1 MPIAYKKPDYNQS
14 LPNIVTGMEPEIS
27 ARAASTMRQPIR
39 NIQTT
44 IQVLNDDDSILDTI
58 TGHVVDGTI
67 NYSATSLTRRTGT
80 LKMIVDPEYMPSK
93 TSVIWFNK
101 RFRVYQGIVDLT
113 QYPREAINFLLGTFW
128 VSESSLSISQQTR
141 TISIS
146 LTDKMAQWEDLGL
159 EEQLKIEHGTPMS
172 EAMRGIMEL
181 IGEHDFGYM
190 YTSNAK
196 EVMPYDY
203 KKEAG
208 TSITDI
214 IEDFRDMYMD
224 FICGYNVLGQF
235 EYRKIEMQK
244 KDETRKVK
252 WEFDSADKDRA
263 DLTLSFDESY
273 NLQDVKNRVVV
284 IGSTST
290 KTGYTPKGT
299 VKITDADNVFNVDAI
314 GMRTKVIQNNDL
326 TNDLQC
332 VAQARYELWKT
343 AHFQEKVTIDVVPVY
358 AIQPNDLITV
368 TNPVTKKTYRY
379 MVDTI
384 SVGLGVDGLMTIDAH
399 KLYYVGF
406 DYGTA
411 EMPIVAAIK
420 NGIEHLGWLSLAEQR
435 IKDCYG
441 ISGDGK
447 NTIIVRFVSNQAGG
461 EQAST
466 TAYLTSRNQT
476 LELDIKDFEK
486 LNLKDENGDVG
497 RSKGDYADRVLGHE
511 MFHAVCNDFYGAP
524 KTIDMPIWFKE
535 GFAELLHGA
544 KERYQSITGYVSD
557 DEKKQAL
564 IERAGR
570 QLNGAWESTSEDY
583 VSAYLIA
590 ATMYYLS
597 GSKEGLQEIFQR
609 LEKQENVNLN
619 FLYKALPLTNDSAQ
633 MYSKVIQTMQNID
646 LWQYLNDPSDSDT
659 CSIGGN
665 HMLNLYGRPLDA
677 EDVFNN
683 SEATCESLGF
693 KIRYD
698 E

>member
-44 IQVLNDDDSILDTI
+44 IQVLNNDDSILDTI

-67 NYSATSLTRRTGT
+67 NYSATSLTRRTGS

-93 TSVIWFNK
+93 TSVVWFNK

-128 VSESSLSISQQTR
+128 VSESSLSISEKTR
-141 TISIS
+141 TISLS
-146 LTDKMAQWEDLGL
+146 LSDKMAQWDGLGL
-159 EEQLKIEHGTPMS
+159 EEQLKIEQGTPMS
-172 EAMRGIMEL
+172 DAMRGIMEL
-181 IGEHDFGYM
+181 IGETDFGYM
-190 YTSNAK
+190 YTSDAQ

-203 KKEAG
+203 KKEVG
-208 TSITDI
+208 TPITDI

-224 FICGYNVLGQF
+224 FICGYNVMGQF

-244 KDETRKVK
+244 KDETRKAK
-252 WEFDSADKDRA
+252 WDFNSVDNDRA

-273 NLQDVKNRVVV
+273 NLQDVKNRIVVV
-284 IGSTST
+284 GSTST

-299 VKITDADNVFNVDAI
+299 VKITDADNKFNVDAI

-332 VAQARYELWKT
+332 VAQARYELWKS
-343 AHFQEKVTIDVVPVY
+343 AHFQEKVTIGVVPVY

-379 MVDTI
+379 MVDNI
-384 SVGLGVDGLMTIDAH
+384 SVDLGVDGLMTIDAH
-399 KLYYVGF
+399 KMYYVGF

-447 NTIIVRFVSNQAGG
+447 NTLIIRFVSNQVGG

-486 LNLKDENGDVG
+486 LNLKNENGDVG

-544 KERYQSITGYVSD
+544 KERYQSITGYTSNE
-557 DEKKQAL
+557 EKKQAL
-564 IERAGR
+564 IERASR

-590 ATMYYLS
+590 ATMYYLC
-597 GSKEGLQEIFQR
+597 GSKEELQAMFQR
-609 LEKQENVNLN
+609 IEEANNVNLN
-619 FLYKALPLTNDSAQ
+619 FLYKALPLTGEAVQ
-633 MYSKVIQTMQNID
+633 MFDKVTQAMQNID
-646 LWQYLNDPSDSDT
+646 LWKFLNDPTDPDT

-665 HMLNLYGRPLDA
+665 HMLNLYGRPLNA

-683 SEATCESLGF
+683 EEATCESLGF

>member
-1 MPIAYKKPDYNQS
+1 
-14 LPNIVTGMEPEIS
+14 
-27 ARAASTMRQPIR
+27 
-39 NIQTT
+39 
-44 IQVLNDDDSILDTI
+44 
-58 TGHVVDGTI
+58 
-67 NYSATSLTRRTGT
+67 
-80 LKMIVDPEYMPSK
+80 
-93 TSVIWFNK
+93 
-101 RFRVYQGIVDLT
+101 
-113 QYPREAINFLLGTFW
+113 
-128 VSESSLSISQQTR
+128 
-141 TISIS
+141 
-146 LTDKMAQWEDLGL
+146 
-159 EEQLKIEHGTPMS
+159 
-172 EAMRGIMEL
+172 
-181 IGEHDFGYM
+181 
-190 YTSNAK
+190 
-196 EVMPYDY
+196 
-203 KKEAG
+203 
-208 TSITDI
+208 
-214 IEDFRDMYMD
+214 
-224 FICGYNVLGQF
+224 
-235 EYRKIEMQK
+235 MQK

-384 SVGLGVDGLMTIDAH
+384 SVDLGVDGLMTIDAH

-544 KERYQSITGYVSD
+544 KERYQSITGYVSN

-597 GSKEGLQEIFQR
+597 GSKEGLQGIFQR

-619 FLYKALPLTNDSAQ
+619 FLYKALPLTGDSAQ

>member
-1 MPIAYKKPDYNQS
+1 
-14 LPNIVTGMEPEIS
+14 
-27 ARAASTMRQPIR
+27 
-39 NIQTT
+39 
-44 IQVLNDDDSILDTI
+44 
-58 TGHVVDGTI
+58 
-67 NYSATSLTRRTGT
+67 
-80 LKMIVDPEYMPSK
+80 
-93 TSVIWFNK
+93 
-101 RFRVYQGIVDLT
+101 
-113 QYPREAINFLLGTFW
+113 
-128 VSESSLSISQQTR
+128 
-141 TISIS
+141 
-146 LTDKMAQWEDLGL
+146 
-159 EEQLKIEHGTPMS
+159 
-172 EAMRGIMEL
+172 
-181 IGEHDFGYM
+181 
-190 YTSNAK
+190 
-196 EVMPYDY
+196 
-203 KKEAG
+203 
-208 TSITDI
+208 
-214 IEDFRDMYMD
+214 
-224 FICGYNVLGQF
+224 
-235 EYRKIEMQK
+235 
-244 KDETRKVK
+244 
-252 WEFDSADKDRA
+252 
-263 DLTLSFDESY
+263 
-273 NLQDVKNRVVV
+273 
-284 IGSTST
+284 
-290 KTGYTPKGT
+290 
-299 VKITDADNVFNVDAI
+299 
-314 GMRTKVIQNNDL
+314 
-326 TNDLQC
+326 
-332 VAQARYELWKT
+332 
-343 AHFQEKVTIDVVPVY
+343 
-358 AIQPNDLITV
+358 
-368 TNPVTKKTYRY
+368 
-379 MVDTI
+379 
-384 SVGLGVDGLMTIDAH
+384 
-399 KLYYVGF
+399 
-406 DYGTA
+406 
-411 EMPIVAAIK
+411 MPIVAAIK

-486 LNLKDENGDVG
+486 LNLKDENGYVG

-544 KERYQSITGYVSD
+544 KERYQSITGYVSN

-597 GSKEGLQEIFQR
+597 GSKEGLQGIFQR

-619 FLYKALPLTNDSAQ
+619 FLYKALPLTGDSAQ